1 MAEWTGQKRTL
12 NSIPAEDDP
21 PLDDTS
27 VHVPRAPQAPGATS
41 SPQLPGMTP
50 DQPDL
55 PGRAR
60 GSLAPLASNRRPLT
74 EYGSA
79 QRLLHMFT
87 PAPGEEM
94 QASDWEQGPSAMEEV
109 RKADPALLTPIRPLG
124 GLGLGIGRSAPAIAP
139 EALEA
144 IGDAAEATLEIQ
156 PPEAAAAPAT
166 VAHPTESA

>member
-27 VHVPRAPQAPGATS
+27 VHVPRAPRAPGATI

-60 GSLAPLASNRRPLT
+60 GSLAPLASNRRPLA

-94 QASDWEQGPSAMEEV
+94 KAADWEQGPSAMEEL

-124 GLGLGIGRSAPAIAP
+124 GLGLGIGRMAPAIAP
-139 EALEA
+139 EALAA

-156 PPEAAAAPAT
+156 PSAASAAPAADART
-166 VAHPTESA
+166 PQNS